1 MTMSI
6 QTARPDAPVLLPVPL
21 DFPVTWADP
30 DEQRLFWTQDR
41 VHAPEPVVPLESALW
56 VLAYDGINPASGD
69 YEMPI
74 RARSRL
80 FNGYLYMAVIPAVSP
95 DQMEAQSKRADARL
109 NEAMGRLEAAW
120 KDEWLPE
127 IQSHLGWWAAFDLR
141 RASMP
146 DLMEHLRETW
156 KRLNRLWHIH
166 FLVVLPAYVAISE
179 FDELYR
185 DLFGGE
191 NAFNAY
197 TLLQG
202 LDNKTVQSGRALWAL
217 SRKARGVGGLSN
229 VLQQRAPAEIME
241 ALGATSNGR
250 AFREELHAYLET
262 YGQRGDT
269 WGISRRSWIEDPAPV
284 LKNLKDYNSQSD
296 LDLEADQAALASE
309 RDRAVQE
316 ARDRLKGYPEQ
327 VRQRFEFLLKAAQVG
342 TILSEDHGFWIDFSG
357 LYRVRC
363 VFVEV
368 GRRLAEGGALESADD
383 VFYLTLEEALDAEN
397 MLRQASLS
405 RSLVA
410 ERKGEMERR
419 RRMSAPPVLGTDY
432 GPPPD
437 DPIGRFMTKF
447 FGGPPPASD
456 APDVVKGHAGSPGK
470 AQGTAR
476 VIHSLQE
483 AADLK
488 PGDILVTEST
498 APPWTPLFATAG
510 GIVTDNGGILSHCAV
525 VAREYRIPAV
535 VGTGRATTTLR
546 TGQLIEVDGD
556 AGTVRVLGG

>member
-1 MTMSI
+1 MTI
-6 QTARPDAPVLLPVPL
+6 QTASPDSPVLLPIPS

-41 VHAPEPVVPLESALW
+41 VHAPEPVVPLETALW
-56 VLAYDGINPASGD
+56 LLAYDGINPASAD

-80 FNGYLYMAVIPAVSP
+80 FNGYLYMAVVPAVPP
-95 DQMEAQSKRADARL
+95 DQMEAQGRRADARL
-109 NEAMGRLEAAW
+109 NEAMGRLESAW

-127 IQSHLGWWAAFDLR
+127 IQSHLGWWAAFDLP

-166 FLVVLPAYVAISE
+166 FLIVLPSYLAISE

-191 NAFNAY
+191 DAFNAY

-202 LDNKTVQSGRALWAL
+202 LDNKTVESGRALWTL
-217 SRKARGVGGLSN
+217 SRKARGVPALSN
-229 VLQQRAPAEIME
+229 VLQQRPSAEVME
-241 ALGATSNGR
+241 ALGSTTNGR
-250 AFREELHAYLET
+250 AFRDELRAYLAT

-269 WGISRRSWIEDPAPV
+269 WGISHRSWIEDPAPV
-284 LKNLKDYNSQSD
+284 LKNLKDFCSQSD
-296 LDLEADQAALASE
+296 RDLEADHAALAAK
-309 RDRAVQE
+309 RDGAVQE
-316 ARDRLKGYPEQ
+316 ARDRLKGYPEP
-327 VRQRFEFLLKAAQVG
+327 VRQRFEFLLEAAQVG
-342 TILSEDHGFWIDFSG
+342 NVLSEDHGFWIDFSG
-357 LYRVRC
+357 LYRVRG

-368 GRRLAEGGALESADD
+368 GRRLAEGGALESAEDI
-383 VFYLTLEEALDAEN
+383 FHLTLEEVLDAEN
-397 MLRQASLS
+397 MLRHASLS
-405 RSLVA
+405 RSLVS
-410 ERKGEMERR
+410 ERKAEMLRF
-419 RRMSAPPVLGTDY
+419 RRMSPPPVLGTDY

-456 APDVVKGHAGSPGK
+456 APDVLKGHAGSPGK
-470 AQGTAR
+470 IRGKAR
-476 VIHSLQE
+476 VVHSLQE
-483 AADLK
+483 AADLQH
-488 PGDILVTEST
+488 GDILVTEST

-546 TGQLIEVDGD
+546 SGQLIEVDGD